1 MWQVLQGAASAGVHG
16 SPGHCRLQRKWWLGE
31 VGRGT
36 RAGGEA
42 QRVWRLRPRFL
53 LLFIERLLG
62 RRPHNNPVR

>member
-1 MWQVLQGAASAGVHG
+1 MWQALQGAASAGVHG
-16 SPGHCRLQRKWWLGE
+16 SSGHCRLQRKWWLGK